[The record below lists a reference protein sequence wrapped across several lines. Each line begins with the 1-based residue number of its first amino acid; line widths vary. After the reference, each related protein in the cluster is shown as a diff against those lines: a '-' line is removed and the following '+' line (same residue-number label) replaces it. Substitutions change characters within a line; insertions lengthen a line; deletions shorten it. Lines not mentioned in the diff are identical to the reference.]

1 MAYLGSLLIE
11 FSRKNISWLKRSNKQ
26 KMKFQKEIVPVIP
39 PKEIVI
45 GAASARVNIVMFGD
59 YESEACAKATNVIA
73 ELLKDYEGKINFV
86 FRHFPLTKVH
96 QKAHKAA
103 EAAIGAAQEGKF
115 WEMHQY
121 IFNHRN
127 NLGVISLKSYARE
140 VGVKDKKFLDN
151 LMNSYFGWFVQ
162 DDLREGISL
171 GVTDIPC
178 FFINGIVFEKEPTR
192 KNLEGAI
199 KELLSKKAPVAKL
212 KEKKRA

>member
-1 MAYLGSLLIE
+1 
-11 FSRKNISWLKRSNKQ
+11 
-26 KMKFQKEIVPVIP
+26 MKFQKEVIPVIP
-39 PKEIVI
+39 SKEIIV
-45 GAASARVNIVMFGD
+45 GDASAKINIVMYGD
-59 YESEACAKATNVIA
+59 YESEACAKASNVVA
-73 ELLKDYEGKINFV
+73 ELLKDYEGKINFN

-121 IFNHRN
+121 LFSHRS

-151 LMNSYFGWFVQ
+151 LMNSYYGWFVQ

-178 FFINGIVFEKEPTR
+178 FFINGTVLEKEPTR
-192 KNLEGAI
+192 KNLEAAI
-199 KELLSKKAPVAKL
+199 TELLRKKAPVAKL

>member
-1 MAYLGSLLIE
+1 
-11 FSRKNISWLKRSNKQ
+11 
-26 KMKFQKEIVPVIP
+26 MKFQKEVVPVIP

-45 GAASARVNIVMFGD
+45 GAVSAPVKIVMFGD
-59 YESEACAKATNVIA
+59 YESEACSKATNVVA
-73 ELLKDYEGKINFV
+73 ELLKDYDGKVNFV

-178 FFINGIVFEKEPTR
+178 FFINEVRFEKEPTR
-192 KNLEGAI
+192 KNLEAAI
-199 KELLSKKAPVAKL
+199 NELLTKKITPASKI

>member
-1 MAYLGSLLIE
+1 
-11 FSRKNISWLKRSNKQ
+11 
-26 KMKFQKEIVPVIP
+26 MKYQKEVIPVIP

-45 GAASARVNIVMFGD
+45 GDASAKVKIVMFGD
-59 YESEACAKATNVIA
+59 YESDACAKATDVIA
-73 ELLKDYEGKINFV
+73 ELLKQYEGKINFV
-86 FRHFPLTKVH
+86 FRHFPLTKIH

-121 IFNHRN
+121 IFGHRN
-127 NLGVISLKSYARE
+127 NLGIISLKSYARE

-162 DDLREGISL
+162 DDLRAGIEL

-178 FFINGIVFEKEPTR
+178 FFINGVQLEKEPTR
-192 KNLEGAI
+192 KNLEAAI
-199 KELLSKKAPVAKL
+199 NELLNKKIPNISKS

>member
-1 MAYLGSLLIE
+1 
-11 FSRKNISWLKRSNKQ
+11 
-26 KMKFQKEIVPVIP
+26 MKFQKEVVPVIP

-45 GAASARVNIVMFGD
+45 GAVSAPVKIVMFGD
-59 YESEACAKATNVIA
+59 YESEACSKATNVVA
-73 ELLKDYEGKINFV
+73 ELLKDYDGKVNFV

-178 FFINGIVFEKEPTR
+178 FFINEVRFEKEPTR
-192 KNLEGAI
+192 KNLEASI
-199 KELLSKKAPVAKL
+199 NELLTKKIAPASKI